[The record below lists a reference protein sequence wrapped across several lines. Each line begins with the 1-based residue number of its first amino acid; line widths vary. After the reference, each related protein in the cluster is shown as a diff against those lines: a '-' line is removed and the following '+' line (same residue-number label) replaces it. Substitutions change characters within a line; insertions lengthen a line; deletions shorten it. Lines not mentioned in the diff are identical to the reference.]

1 MLKYTE
7 LTQNASQFL
16 SLTSLT
22 VEEFECLLND
32 FEYAWQYQMRYFT
45 FEGKPR
51 ERKYSEKSTSVLP
64 LIGDKLFFI
73 LYYLKNHPLQETLG
87 ANFGMSQ
94 PQANV
99 CIHRY
104 KHILRE
110 SLKFQQCLPART
122 STKLKQDL
130 AQSDEEDFYT
140 DGVERAIPRSTD
152 WQTQKENYSGKKK
165 QHTQKN
171 TIFSATNGK
180 VCFLSGTYEGKVH
193 DKKINEAQAVEL
205 PRGSRCF
212 QDTGFLGYMPKG
224 EDIQV
229 VMPVKKPK
237 GRDLTEDEKHENT
250 QIARVRVR
258 VEHVIAGVK
267 RLRIVKDK
275 IRPWVDEFRDLA
287 MEIACGL
294 HNFRLMFRPWKY
306 PDADKILQ
314 S

>member
-7 LTQNASQFL
+7 LMQNASQFL

-22 VEEFECLLND
+22 VEEFECLLIE
-32 FEYAWQYQMRYFT
+32 FEVFWHYQMSYFT

-51 ERKYSEKSTSVLP
+51 ERKYNEKSTGILP
-64 LIGDKLFFI
+64 LAGDKLFFI
-73 LYYLKNHPLQETLG
+73 LYYLKNHPLQEALG
-87 ANFGMSQ
+87 ANFGMTQ

-110 SLKFQQCLPART
+110 SLKRQQCLPART
-122 STKLKQDL
+122 GTKLRQAL
-130 AQSDEEDFYT
+130 AASDQVDFYT

-152 WQTQKENYSGKKK
+152 WQRQKEDYSGKKK
-165 QHTQKN
+165 QHTHKN
-171 TIFSATNGK
+171 TLFSTTNGR
-180 VCFLSGTYEGKVH
+180 VHFLSRTYEGKVH
-193 DKKINEAQAVEL
+193 DKRINEEQAVEL

-212 QDTGFLGYMPKG
+212 QDTGFMGYSPKG
-224 EDIQV
+224 EDVRV
-229 VMPVKKPK
+229 VMPTKKPK
-237 GRDLTEDEKHENT
+237 GGELTEDQKHENT

-258 VEHVIAGVK
+258 VEHAISGVK

-275 IRPWVDEFRDLA
+275 VRPWVDDFRDFV
-287 MEIACGL
+287 MELACGL
-294 HNFRLMFRPWKY
+294 HNFRLKYRPWEY